1 MNDPKSNDLYIAV
14 LPLIH
19 LGHPSYGLTEQVI
32 TLLPDRN
39 LATSFFPDEVESYIL
54 MLKNR
59 TKYLVGGHVTGY
71 TFETEQAEQ
80 GRVVVR
86 VIQDVQ

>member
-1 MNDPKSNDLYIAV
+1 MIESKSNDLYIVV

-19 LGHPSYGLTEQVI
+19 LGHPSYGLTEQVL

-39 LATSFFPDEVESYIL
+39 LATSFFRDEVDSYIL
-54 MLKNR
+54 MLENR
-59 TKYLVGGHVTGY
+59 TKYLVGGHVAGY
-71 TFETEQAEQ
+71 TFEKEDAEN